1 MRKTGHKPAE
11 QTGDSYSPTA
21 QVKFIDALQYE
32 DESMASV
39 KEILTETSE
48 ARRTRRTTLHQRYSR
63 EQKKS
68 EMIPSSIDI
77 RLLEANIYLKRPIE
91 MDKETLFRYHSD
103 RQVLLEVIREA
114 SFRLTNY
121 TNIFLQKAAL
131 LLNIMIDLFV
141 QYQKKIDKLYE
152 SFDNLDDS
160 LLPWID
166 IIKSTPIDTSLFI
179 QEEDDQQIN
188 EEVTPEE
195 NVTEN

>member
-1 MRKTGHKPAE
+1 
-11 QTGDSYSPTA
+11 
-21 QVKFIDALQYE
+21 
-32 DESMASV
+32 
-39 KEILTETSE
+39 
-48 ARRTRRTTLHQRYSR
+48 
-63 EQKKS
+63 
-68 EMIPSSIDI
+68 
-77 RLLEANIYLKRPIE
+77 